1 MLQSLKVVEYLGPDV
16 EETSF
21 SSRNVRIEVHV
32 YELYDN
38 PTLTDDED
46 FPQGDI
52 TSMPHAKYDST
63 WDEYGLHSTADI
75 EY

>member
-1 MLQSLKVVEYLGPDV
+1 VVEYLGPAV

-38 PTLTDDED
+38 LMSLYDIED
-46 FPQGDI
+46 FPQAEV
-52 TSMPHAKYDST
+52 TSMPHARFDGI
-63 WDEYGLHSTADI
+63 WDEYDTWMLP
-75 EY
+75 